1 MTILAAEVAEQAA
14 RLATVLDRNAA
25 AISAVRR
32 ELRVRDRV
40 RLLGIGSSRHV
51 AAFGAA
57 CFDALSPVPATVLAA
72 PGAGVPVPAFGRPDV
87 VVVVS
92 QSGRTPALVPVVA
105 SARVAGAMVV
115 AVTNVAGSPLAR
127 AADVVLHA
135 AAGPERVVPA
145 TKSVTTS
152 MLLLRALVARPV
164 ATAVAA
170 DAVAAVVADE
180 RLGALAR
187 ANELPAV
194 VVASGFAAEAVADEV
209 ALKLA
214 EVAGHLA
221 VPEPIVDYLHGPAAV
236 PAPLLALLD
245 PEDPNSAALRD
256 AVTVGQSPAYGVEL
270 PTTGDPTTDAV
281 VRVVA
286 GQCLALHWATARGL
300 DPDDPR
306 GLAKVTLTR

>member
-1 MTILAAEVAEQAA
+1 MTVLAAEVAEQAG

-25 AISAVRR
+25 EIRAVRR
-32 ELRVRDRV
+32 EIRRRDRV

-51 AAFGAA
+51 AAYGAS

-72 PGAGVPVPAFGRPDV
+72 PGAGVPVPVLGRPDV

-92 QSGRTPALVPVVA
+92 QSGRTPALVPVAA
-105 SARVAGAMVV
+105 SGRAAGALVV
-115 AVTNVAGSPLAR
+115 AVTNAAGSPLGR
-127 AADVVLHA
+127 AADVVLDA
-135 AAGPERVVPA
+135 GAGPERVVPA

-152 MLLLRALVARPV
+152 MLLLRALAGVSVVPG
-164 ATAVAA
+164 AVAA
-170 DAVAAVVADE
+170 AVAAVVADD
-180 RLGALAR
+180 RLAEVAR
-187 ANELPAV
+187 ATELPDA

-214 EVAGHLA
+214 EVAAHLA

-236 PAPLLALLD
+236 PGPVLALLD
-245 PEDPNSAALRD
+245 PDDPNSAALHG
-256 AVTVGQSPAYGVEL
+256 ALTVGPSPAYDVEL
-270 PTTGDPTTDAV
+270 PATGDPTTDAV